1 LFISIIH
8 REKMFPFSAV
18 EVEADWLLIIPRPPF
33 ASNVTVRT
41 VAFGVAVVAATS
53 PRMTGVLASVALP
66 LEPPHPART
75 MTAHTTATPAAATL
89 LERDP
94 SLVKRPIRAVIE
106 DTFLYR
112 TSWHRRAIFRK
123 NMASASGA
131 LP

>member
-1 LFISIIH
+1 
-8 REKMFPFSAV
+8 MFPFSAV